1 MKLKL
6 LTWNVRGLN
15 DPKKRIVLKNW
26 LRKWKVDIVCLQKTK
41 LDKVDGR
48 VIQSIWGNRFV
59 GWEVLNAVNTA
70 GGVLLLWDKRV
81 VNQVDSKVG
90 IFSVSCRWKS
100 LIDGFEWVGTGVYG
114 PNRDES
120 RSELWE
126 ELSEV
131 RHQWSQPWCIF
142 GDFNVVRF
150 PSERRGC
157 VRINPAMV
165 DFSDFIEGFHLVDLP
180 LNGGLYTWCNG
191 SANPSMSRIDR
202 VLVSTDWEKHYPDVV
217 QKLLPKPIS
226 DHNPVL
232 LEAGGMARGKSSFKF
247 ENMWLKAPDFVD
259 KVQEWWS
266 GYSYSG
272 TPSFVLAQKLKAL
285 KGDLKEWNKL
295 VYGDV
300 GIKRQQLECELQAYD
315 DKESLTGL
323 SLEEHILREVCKAEL
338 ESVAHSEEVLWR
350 QKSRI
355 LWLKEGDNNT
365 KFFHQ
370 MVNSH
375 R

>member
-1 MKLKL
+1 MKVSGVPVEVVVPGIFGPCVFFMKLKL
-6 LTWNVRGLN
+6 LSWNVRGLN
-15 DPKKRIVLKNW
+15 DPKKRVVLKNW
-26 LRKWKVDIVCLQKTK
+26 LRKWKVDVVCLQETK

-48 VIQSIWGNRFV
+48 VIHSIWGNRFA

-81 VNQVDSKVG
+81 VNRVDSKVG
-90 IFSVSCRWKS
+90 TFSVSCQWKS

-120 RSELWE
+120 RSELWD

-131 RHQWSQPWCIF
+131 RHQWTQPWSIF

-165 DFSDFIEGFHLVDLP
+165 DFSDFIEGFYLVDLP

-191 SANPSMSRIDR
+191 LANPSMSRIDR
-202 VLVSTDWEKHYPDVV
+202 VLVSTNWEEHYPDVV

-232 LEAGGMARGKSSFKF
+232 LEAGGMARGKCSFKF
-247 ENMWLKAPDFVD
+247 ENM
-259 KVQEWWS
+259 
-266 GYSYSG
+266 
-272 TPSFVLAQKLKAL
+272 
-285 KGDLKEWNKL
+285 
-295 VYGDV
+295 
-300 GIKRQQLECELQAYD
+300 
-315 DKESLTGL
+315 
-323 SLEEHILREVCKAEL
+323 
-338 ESVAHSEEVLWR
+338 
-350 QKSRI
+350 
-355 LWLKEGDNNT
+355 
-365 KFFHQ
+365 
-370 MVNSH
+370 
-375 R
+375 